1 MNEEE
6 LEEKLAELRQKYRDL
21 LGEGRTEDA
30 TEVYR
35 EAERLKAENRG
46 SSEPEPEP
54 ESEPVESEDEGV
66 DEDAEKED
74 EGSSVDSFEELKGVG
89 DELAGILEDEFGSVE
104 QMADASVEDLEPV
117 PGIGE
122 KKAESLLEQLN

>member
-1 MNEEE
+1 MNNEQ

-35 EAERLKAENRG
+35 EAERLKAEHRG
-46 SSEPEPEP
+46 ESEEKEEEVEPEP
-54 ESEPVESEDEGV
+54 ESESVDEAEDEG
-66 DEDAEKED
+66 
-74 EGSSVDSFEELKGVG
+74 GSSVEAFEDIKGVG
-89 DELAGILEDEFGSVE
+89 EELAQVLRDRFGSVE
-104 QMADASVEDLEPV
+104 EMANASVEDLEPV

-122 KKAESLLEQLN
+122 KKGESLLDQLN